1 MLATDI
7 STSTLSLEA
16 RVVAAGGTTETV
28 LERRLAM
35 VAEAVSERYTEILDA
50 AIHVPGGGR
59 LFFRVN
65 LEQAPRGLLDG
76 SARLVEMICELT
88 LRLTPVKCRFAMI
101 PSTRGAALE
110 PSHSFD
116 AAFEEAT
123 QQRLFLAANGFGPL
137 DDRSLTGVFAGI
149 GVLLWGWT
157 ERQAQFVRAVLREGV
172 VEVLEG
178 PVPGMRFLPE
188 RKRREIAASFKVS
201 PSVVTECLQAAK
213 VKRFRYEVWAAAD
226 MMRRV
231 MRD

>member
-1 MLATDI
+1 MLATSV
-7 STSTLSLEA
+7 STGTLALEA

-35 VAEAVSERYTEILDA
+35 VAEAVSERYTEILA
-50 AIHVPGGGR
+50 SAIELPGHGR

-65 LEQAPRGLLDG
+65 LEDAPRGLFDG

-101 PSTRGAALE
+101 PSEMGTPHE
-110 PSHSFD
+110 TSEQFD
-116 AAFEEAT
+116 SAFEEAT
-123 QQRLFLAANGFGPL
+123 NQRLFLAVQGFNNL

-157 ERQAQFVRAVLREGV
+157 ERQAQFVRALLREGV

-178 PVPGMRFLPE
+178 PEPAMRFLPE
-188 RKRREIAASFKVS
+188 RKRREIAAFFKVS

-226 MMRRV
+226 MLRRV
-231 MRD
+231 LQ